1 MAGRRNVSWQ
11 EGGLLPGKKKEYVP
25 AGKKCPC
32 RKEEC
37 ALTGRRNVPRQ
48 EGGIWSCRQKKYPG
62 RKEECIL
69 TGGRHVSR
77 QKGGICS
84 GWDKEVSWQ
93 EGGMCPGRKE
103 GCDLAKRRK
112 MFWQV

>member
-1 MAGRRNVSWQ
+1 MEEYVLAGRNKCLGRKEDCVLAGRRNVSWQ

-48 EGGIWSCRQKKYPG
+48 EGGIWSYRQKKYPG

-77 QKGGICS
+77 QK
-84 GWDKEVSWQ
+84 
-93 EGGMCPGRKE
+93 
-103 GCDLAKRRK
+103 
-112 MFWQV
+112 